1 MPVESRTH
9 RAGRRSA
16 WAAAVLVVAVTQ
28 ATPRASLPPQEQA
41 PLKLQRPLAHE
52 VSAVLKLIHV
62 YVTDKKGKPVQNL
75 SRDDFSV
82 TDNGRP
88 VTLTEF
94 EKHTLEPAPRT
105 TAISM
110 PAGAEAPIKAPEA
123 PALSEASRK
132 FFLFFDLVFNNA
144 RGMKKAKKAALH
156 FLDEKVR
163 PDDEVGVLSYSV
175 FKGVSFHEYLT
186 TDHGKIREVLS
197 RIDRAEVGGR
207 AQEIEDWHWRL
218 AQEPVPPWEPAGKM
232 GYYVFDDLAQREE
245 LKKTAQDFILR
256 LTDLAK
262 ALRYVPGQKQ
272 LILFSTGVP
281 SSVIHGFQAG
291 TPDRT
296 VRAGARYDNGA
307 LEIRTQNEAMNREF
321 AASGCT
327 FFIFDTRESAKDMDL
342 FLYDKQTFEISY
354 RGVFLEN
361 LHTSTANDILLD
373 EKITGINSLKRL
385 SNLTGGKYYA
395 NINRYEDNLD
405 QVQGLTGTFYVI
417 GYPIGEQWDGRF
429 HEVKVGVRQ
438 KGCEV
443 RAQAGYFNPKPFKD
457 YTDLEKRLHLYDLAL
472 NARAFSRI
480 PAAFPMAALAF
491 GVEERTGLGILARI
505 PRDVVEAF
513 TGERTEF
520 VAVVFDGKGDIRDV
534 LRREASLGQGRGQD
548 AVFTAASPL
557 PPGDYTCRLVIR
569 DMDTGKGA
577 VASARATIGNRP
589 AAGLILCAPLLL
601 AEGRRSLY
609 YDAGPRRAKEALSWG
624 EVYAYDRSLLSPVPG
639 EMPVS
644 ADRIRVIIPFS
655 VSGGIKPE
663 IVLTAYLINSISGER
678 SAVVFSRTGQTQNGT
693 MKSLALEIPLAGIAP
708 GKYFLHFHAEDLA
721 SKFIGH
727 ASTTIVLPQRGS

>member
-1 MPVESRTH
+1 MPVESRIH
-9 RAGRRSA
+9 RAGKRCV
-16 WAAAVLVVAVTQ
+16 WAAAVLAVAVTQ
-28 ATPRASLPPQEQA
+28 AAARTSLPPQEQA
-41 PLKLQRPLAHE
+41 PLKLQKPLAYE

-82 TDNGRP
+82 TDNGQP
-88 VTLTEF
+88 MTLTEF
-94 EKHTLEPAPRT
+94 EKHTLEPAPMK
-105 TAISM
+105 TAVLT
-110 PAGAEAPIKAPEA
+110 PAGAPIKVPEA
-123 PALSEASRK
+123 SAIHRATRK

-144 RGMKKAKKAALH
+144 RGMKKAKTAALH

-163 PDDEVGVLSYSV
+163 PDDEVGILSYSV
-175 FKGVSFHEYLT
+175 FKGVSVHEYLT
-186 TDHGKIREVLS
+186 TDHGKIRDVLN
-197 RIDRAEVGGR
+197 RIDRAEIGGR

-232 GYYVFDDLAQREE
+232 GYFVLEDLANREE
-245 LKKTAQDFILR
+245 LKKTAQNFILR

-262 ALRYVPGQKQ
+262 ALRYVPGEKQ

-281 SSVIHGFQAG
+281 SSVIYGFQAG
-291 TPDRT
+291 APDRT
-296 VRAGARYDNGA
+296 IGLGARFDNGA

-342 FLYDKQTFEISY
+342 FLYDKQTFEINY

-361 LHTSTANDILLD
+361 RHTSTANDMLLD

-405 QVQGLTGTFYVI
+405 QVHGLTGTFYVI

-429 HEVKVGVRQ
+429 HEVKVAVRQ
-438 KGCEV
+438 KGYEV
-443 RAQAGYFNPKPFKD
+443 RAQAGYFNPKPFRD
-457 YTDLEKRLHLYDLAL
+457 YTDLEKQLHLYDLVL

-505 PRDVVEAF
+505 PRDVVDAF
-513 TGERTEF
+513 AGERIEF
-520 VAVVFDGKGDIRDV
+520 VAIVFDGRGDIRDV
-534 LRREASLGQGRGQD
+534 LRREAYMGQSHGRD
-548 AVFTAASPL
+548 AVFTAESPL
-557 PPGDYTCRLVIR
+557 PPGDYTSRLVIR

-577 VASARATIGNRP
+577 VASARATIGKRP
-589 AAGLILCAPLLL
+589 AAGLLLCAPLVLV
-601 AEGRRSLY
+601 EGSRGLY
-609 YDAGPRRAKEALSWG
+609 YDAGPRRAKEAISWVD
-624 EVYAYDRSLLSPVPG
+624 VYAYDRSLLSPIPA

-644 ADRIRVIIPFS
+644 ADKIRVIIPFS

-663 IVLTAYLINSISGER
+663 IAMTAYLINSISGER
-678 SAVVFSRTGQTQNGT
+678 SAVVFSRTGQIENGT

-721 SKFIGH
+721 SKLIGH
-727 ASTTIVLPQRGS
+727 TSTTIILPRR